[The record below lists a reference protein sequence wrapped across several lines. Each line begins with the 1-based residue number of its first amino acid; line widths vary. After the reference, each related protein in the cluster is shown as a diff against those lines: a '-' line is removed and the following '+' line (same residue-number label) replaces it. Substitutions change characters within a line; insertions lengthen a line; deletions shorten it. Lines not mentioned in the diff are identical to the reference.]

1 MVTTATTQTTR
12 ARLEEIFLECG
23 DALFTDI
30 YINSNR
36 NLPATVAYVEGMANT
51 QMVSEVLLK
60 PLNQADVLSRAKS
73 SAEIIELINHGTVY
87 HASQEVKT
95 DVAEVATDLLNG
107 HVALMFDDTSD
118 MVIFEMK
125 GFQLRGISPPIDENV
140 IKGGKDAFTEAL
152 RMNTGLIRRRIRDPR
167 LKILQKS
174 IGNVTRTDVAILYL
188 DGTTDKKM
196 LQQVLDRIDSINID
210 DITSTACVE
219 EQLGDNKYS
228 IFPQVLYTERP
239 DKLCANLAEGKI
251 GLIIDGFPYVYMVP
265 VVFNMFF
272 QAPED
277 YSHNYFVGSL
287 IRILRYVC
295 IFITIILP
303 ALYVAVGTFHHEM
316 IPTQLA
322 ISIIRSK
329 QEVPLT
335 VFMEVLFMLLAFEVM
350 IESGIRLPNTIGA
363 AVSIVGGLIVG
374 EAAMVSGLI
383 SPVVVVVIAI
393 AAICGFII
401 PSQDMANS
409 FRIVRFV
416 FVIIAEIAGLFGMA
430 IGFAM
435 LIYYF
440 CSIKTFNVPY
450 MMPYVANEGKK
461 IAQDTVLR
469 LPIFKRTKR

>member
-1 MVTTATTQTTR
+1 MTATATTQTTR
-12 ARLEEIFLECG
+12 AQLEQIFLECG

-60 PLNQADVLSRAKS
+60 PLNQANVLSHAKN

-107 HVALMFDDTSD
+107 HVALMFDDTGD

-125 GFQLRGISPPIDENV
+125 GFQLRGIGPPIDENV

-152 RMNTGLIRRRIRDPR
+152 RMNTGLIRRRIRDPK
-167 LKILQKS
+167 LKIAQKS
-174 IGNVTRTDVAILYL
+174 IGNVTRTDVAIVYL
-188 DGTTDKKM
+188 EGTADKK
-196 LQQVLDRIDSINID
+196 LLKQLLDKIDSINID

-287 IRILRYVC
+287 IRILRYIC

-316 IPTQLA
+316 IPTLLA

-409 FRIVRFV
+409 FRIVRFG
-416 FVIIAEIAGLFGMA
+416 FVIIAEIAGLFGIA

-450 MMPYVANEGKK
+450 MMPYVANDGKK
-461 IAQDTVLR
+461 VAQDTVLR
-469 LPIFKRTKR
+469 LPMFKRKG